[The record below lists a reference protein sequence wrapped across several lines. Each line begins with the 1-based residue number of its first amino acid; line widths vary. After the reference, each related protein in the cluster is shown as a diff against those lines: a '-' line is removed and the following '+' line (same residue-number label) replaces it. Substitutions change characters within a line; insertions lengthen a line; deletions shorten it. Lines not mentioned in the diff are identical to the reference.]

1 MNEITKNVVP
11 ELQQETENANR
22 EVDRGFVNENNGAS
36 TIIGEDGDFVL
47 ASGKNVQ
54 YKMNVKSGKSTQ
66 VSYHSVEI
74 TNKKELKTDEVVLN
88 KHKLN
93 PQLWELTDFKRLSG
107 DPTSAIGNLMMAGSV
122 IVKTWEPNLKR
133 WVLIRRPIMT
143 PIFSKVISAPNGPKD
158 MGLNDNISSEIDK
171 ITKMG

>member
-22 EVDRGFVNENNGAS
+22 EIDRGFVNENNGAS
-36 TIIGEDGDFVL
+36 TIIGEDGDYVV

>member
-22 EVDRGFVNENNGAS
+22 EIDRGFVNENNGAS
-36 TIIGEDGDFVL
+36 TIIGEDGDYVV

-122 IVKTWEPNLKR
+122 IVKTWEPNLKK

>member
-11 ELQQETENANR
+11 ELQQKTENANR

-36 TIIGEDGDFVL
+36 TIIGEDGDYIVA
-47 ASGKNVQ
+47 ASKNVQ

-107 DPTSAIGNLMMAGSV
+107 NPTSAIGNLMMAGSV
-122 IVKTWEPNLKR
+122 IVKTWEPNLKK
-133 WVLIRRPIMT
+133 WVLMRRPIMT
-143 PIFSKVISAPNGPKD
+143 PIFSKTISAPNGPKD

-171 ITKMG
+171 ITKMK

>member
-36 TIIGEDGDFVL
+36 TIIGEDGDYIVA
-47 ASGKNVQ
+47 ASKNVQ

-74 TNKKELKTDEVVLN
+74 TNKKELKTDEMVLN

-93 PQLWELTDFKRLSG
+93 PQLWELTDYKRISG
-107 DPTSAIGNLMMAGSV
+107 DPTSAIGNLMMGGSV
-122 IVKTWEPNLKR
+122 IVKTWEPNLKK
-133 WVLIRRPIMT
+133 WVLMRRPIMT

-171 ITKMG
+171 INKME